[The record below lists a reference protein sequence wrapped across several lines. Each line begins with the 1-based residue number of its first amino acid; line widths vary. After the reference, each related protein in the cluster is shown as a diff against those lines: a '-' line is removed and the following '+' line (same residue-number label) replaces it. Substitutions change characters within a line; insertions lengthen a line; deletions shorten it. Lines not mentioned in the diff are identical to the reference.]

1 MTAFL
6 FTVAS
11 FVGAFLLFWSQPLIG
26 KALLPLLG
34 GAPSVWNTVMMFF
47 QLVLLAGYVYA
58 HALARLPRRWQARVH
73 GIVLL
78 GGSLVL
84 PFADTSH
91 LVPPAAGASPV
102 LWLVVA
108 LASTVGLPFFAV
120 SASAP
125 LLQSWF
131 KGTGDRS
138 ANDPYFLY
146 AASNLGSLMALLS
159 FPFVLEPAMTVSGQ
173 ALGWAGLYAVL
184 VVLLAICLHRARGL
198 AAQAPSFAIASPGWA
213 RRATWVFL
221 GFVPSSL
228 LLGVTAYVATDLASV
243 PLLWVMPLALY
254 LLSFVLAFG
263 RFSAPDRVMRPAFM
277 VSLCGTAFLLLLAKL
292 GGGNHLPIWA
302 VVPAHFLCFFIVALT
317 CHMRVAALRPPAAR
331 LTEFYVFL
339 SIGGALGGIFNALL
353 APMLFSWTYEYEI
366 VLVLACTVGLLFPG
380 NRPLRPL
387 HLLAPILLLLAVGLS
402 PRLLNAV
409 PPTRLA
415 ETAALIAAAG
425 AAVVFALGR
434 HLPIAAA
441 TGLAG
446 LLGGAAVITDA
457 GALHTDRSFFGVHR
471 VIALEGGQYRA
482 LMHGNIMHG
491 AEATDPA
498 HWRDRLGYYSP
509 GGPIGQL
516 IAALPRAR
524 HFGVVGLGTGELACY
539 AQPGQDWHFY
549 EIDPAVL
556 RVARDTRYF
565 HFMGE
570 CGRDASVT
578 IADGRLA
585 LQTERDGLFDLLV
598 IDAFSSDAIPMH
610 LLTREAFALYGHKLA
625 PGGVLALHVSN
636 RYVKL
641 SPAVAVTS
649 AAAGFS
655 GLDQSYAASAA
666 ESAAHVLPSE
676 WIALAPDAATLG
688 PLAADPRWSHLA
700 AAPGLR
706 AWTDAYSNILA
717 VIRWR

>member
-1 MTAFL
+1 M
-6 FTVAS
+6 
-11 FVGAFLLFWSQPLIG
+11 
-26 KALLPLLG
+26 
-34 GAPSVWNTVMMFF
+34 
-47 QLVLLAGYVYA
+47 
-58 HALARLPRRWQARVH
+58 
-73 GIVLL
+73 
-78 GGSLVL
+78 
-84 PFADTSH
+84 
-91 LVPPAAGASPV
+91 
-102 LWLVVA
+102 
-108 LASTVGLPFFAV
+108 
-120 SASAP
+120 
-125 LLQSWF
+125 
-131 KGTGDRS
+131 
-138 ANDPYFLY
+138 
-146 AASNLGSLMALLS
+146 
-159 FPFVLEPAMTVSGQ
+159 
-173 ALGWAGLYAVL
+173 
-184 VVLLAICLHRARGL
+184 C
-198 AAQAPSFAIASPGWA
+198 
-213 RRATWVFL
+213 
-221 GFVPSSL
+221 
-228 LLGVTAYVATDLASV
+228 
-243 PLLWVMPLALY
+243 
-254 LLSFVLAFG
+254 
-263 RFSAPDRVMRPAFM
+263 
-277 VSLCGTAFLLLLAKL
+277 
-292 GGGNHLPIWA
+292 
-302 VVPAHFLCFFIVALT
+302 
-317 CHMRVAALRPPAAR
+317 
-331 LTEFYVFL
+331 FL

-610 LLTREAFALYGHKLA
+610 LLTREAFAL
-625 PGGVLALHVSN
+625 
-636 RYVKL
+636 
-641 SPAVAVTS
+641 
-649 AAAGFS
+649 
-655 GLDQSYAASAA
+655 
-666 ESAAHVLPSE
+666 
-676 WIALAPDAATLG
+676 
-688 PLAADPRWSHLA
+688 
-700 AAPGLR
+700 
-706 AWTDAYSNILA
+706 
-717 VIRWR
+717 